1 MNPIKA
7 HLLDRLRPKVPPMTA
22 RKDLVVTWQDELY
35 LADHLRDRLLADG
48 LHAGN
53 TVVVTVS
60 TDYSA
65 WLGQYL
71 RHQLSHDGE
80 ICDGF
85 GVDVPYPDQAFDS
98 TFAHNIRT
106 MFAMHAGDIDGKTIL
121 LVEAGVIRGGNYATL
136 VDLIRNDIDRAEPIK
151 TLALYENVGSRFKS
165 DYVGRYYDDDAEDLT
180 FWWEMPN
187 NHWRRNE

>member
-1 MNPIKA
+1 MSVRIEFWVSEEEE
-7 HLLDRLRPKVPPMTA
+7 LRVA
-22 RKDLVVTWQDELY
+22 EE
-35 LADHLRDRLLADG
+35 LRDQLIKDG

-53 TVVVTVS
+53 TIIVTVS

-65 WLGQYL
+65 WIGQYL

-85 GVDVPYPDQAFDS
+85 GVDVPYPDQDFDE
-98 TFAHNIRT
+98 TFHANVRT
-106 MFAMHAGDIDGKTIL
+106 MLAMNNDDIYGKTIL

-136 VDLIRNDIDRAEPIK
+136 VDLIRKGIGRTEPIK
-151 TLALYENVGSRFKS
+151 TLAMYENVGSRFKS
-165 DYVGRYYDDDAEDLT
+165 DYVGRYYDDAVEDLT
-180 FWWEMPN
+180 FWWERPN

>member
-1 MNPIKA
+1 MS
-7 HLLDRLRPKVPPMTA
+7 A
-22 RKDLVVTWQDELY
+22 RTDLVVTWQDELY
-35 LADHLRDRLLADG
+35 LADRLRDRLLADG

-65 WLGQYL
+65 WIGQYL

-85 GVDVPYPDQAFDS
+85 GVDVPYPDQRFDD
-98 TFAHNIRT
+98 TFKRNVRT
-106 MFAMHAGDIDGKTIL
+106 MLAMNDDDIYGKTIL

-136 VDLIRNDIDRAEPIK
+136 VDLIRSVFIGGEPIK
-151 TLALYENVGSRFKS
+151 TLAMYENRGSRFKS
-165 DYVGRYYDDDAEDLT
+165 DYVGRYYDDATEDLI
-180 FWWEMPN
+180 FWWERPN

>member
-1 MNPIKA
+1 
-7 HLLDRLRPKVPPMTA
+7 MTT

-53 TVVVTVS
+53 TIIVTVS

-65 WLGQYL
+65 WIGQYL
-71 RHQLSHDGE
+71 RHQLSHGGE

-85 GVDVPYPDQAFDS
+85 GVDVPYPDQEFDAK
-98 TFAHNIRT
+98 FQDNVRA
-106 MFAMHAGDIDGKTIL
+106 MFGMHARDIDGKTIL

-136 VDLIRNDIDRAEPIK
+136 VDFIRNDIKRVEDID
-151 TLALYENVGSRFKS
+151 TLALYENVGSRFRS
-165 DYVGRYYDDDAEDLT
+165 DYVGRYYNDAAEDLT
-180 FWWEMPN
+180 FWWERLN